1 MFDGFGPGTGFA
13 GGMAMGQLTQ
23 GLLQGAGSYSEW
35 AGAAME
41 VATSVQA
48 SYRHH
53 LEDAEEPNTR
63 QLARDLDLLGR
74 EAQRLAV
81 IAENRRFGDE
91 EAELMRR
98 LDRLCLRYTNG
109 APNTEMEPAELLHE
123 ELPALVS
130 EIFASLDD
138 DRAVQ

>member
-53 LEDAEEPNTR
+53 LEDAGEPNTR
-63 QLARDLDLLGR
+63 KLARDLDYLGR

-81 IAENRRFGDE
+81 IAENRGFGE
-91 EAELMRR
+91 EEVDLLRR

-130 EIFASLDD
+130 EIFELLDD
-138 DRAVQ
+138 DPAMQ